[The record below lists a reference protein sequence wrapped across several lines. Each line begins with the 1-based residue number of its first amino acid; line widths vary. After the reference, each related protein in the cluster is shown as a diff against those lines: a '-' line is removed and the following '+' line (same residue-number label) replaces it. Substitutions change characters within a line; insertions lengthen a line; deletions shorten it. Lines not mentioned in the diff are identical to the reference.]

1 MNFGRKPLFVMAGLV
16 SICSSRPR
24 LRLACHSDVDARD
37 KRGHDDFTRSHNVPA
52 LIEAAT
58 LHGVRC
64 VGRLLLSR
72 DRRSVRLH
80 VRRGRL
86 HVGRDRPCS
95 NIAWLPVGDELFI
108 AGCPGARRN
117 VVGHAAG
124 PARPV
129 IGHISGKRAAGTEH
143 QAKTQDRHRR
153 DDRFRR
159 PERRAE
165 RRSFANRSISCT
177 PEHYTRTRHG
187 AFERPFERPRIVR
200 CKAFMAGLCL
210 FGGAPFA
217 VS

>member
-1 MNFGRKPLFVMAGLV
+1 MAGLV
-16 SICSSRPR
+16 PACSGHPDFRFGVPFI
-24 LRLACHSDVDARD
+24 SDVDARD
-37 KRGHDDFTRSHNVPA
+37 KRRHDDFTRSHNAPA
-52 LIEAAT
+52 LIEAAP

-80 VRRGRL
+80 VRSGRL
-86 HVGRDRPCS
+86 HVGGDRPCS

-108 AGCPGARRN
+108 ARCPGARRN

-129 IGHISGKRAAGTEH
+129 IGHISGKRAAGTKH
-143 QAKTQDRHRR
+143 QPKTQDRHRR
-153 DDRFRR
+153 DDRFRYPGR
-159 PERRAE
+159 HAE
-165 RRSFANRSISCT
+165 RRSFPAGGSISCT

-187 AFERPFERPRIVR
+187 AFERPLERPRIVR